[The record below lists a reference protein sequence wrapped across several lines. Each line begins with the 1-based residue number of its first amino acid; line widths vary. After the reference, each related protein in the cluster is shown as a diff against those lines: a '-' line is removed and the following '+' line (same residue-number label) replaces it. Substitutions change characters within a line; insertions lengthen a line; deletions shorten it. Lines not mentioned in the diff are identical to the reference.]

1 MAVVRVV
8 GGSVL
13 WICLLAGALVAS
25 GCSVVAQPGQIVLI
39 RAVPNACTSAA
50 VPTTLTPSEQQEMLT
65 LHNALRAKYGSGA
78 LTWDATLASCAQDWA
93 EERAR
98 TSDAVVHRPGNT
110 FGENTFSNE
119 GCCDPDEFRST
130 PAAAMGFWGGE
141 ERFYDRTTE
150 TCQAGAD
157 CSHFTQVVWS
167 ATTKIGCGRA
177 FHNTPDGT
185 TTAYW
190 VCNYDA
196 KGNSGGSPSGARTT
210 SATGGVGGGSACP
223 QPGTDGLRCLI
234 DGGRAAAGLPRL
246 ALSGSLGAV
255 ATALARGEQ
264 PGELPAALTAA
275 GYCPSGTITSSGSA
289 TFVGS
294 SAQAAFDHFSTQS
307 DVLRLGSGDFGVWSS
322 GNRFALV
329 HATCG

>member
-8 GGSVL
+8 GGRIL
-13 WICLLAGALVAS
+13 WICLLAGALMAS
-25 GCSVVAQPGQIVLI
+25 GCSVAAQPGQIVLT

-50 VPTTLTPSEQQEMLT
+50 VATTLPSSEQQEMLT
-65 LHNALRAKYGSGA
+65 LHNTLRAKYGSGA

-98 TSDAVVHRPGNT
+98 TNDAVVHRPSNA
-110 FGENTFSNE
+110 FGENTFNNE
-119 GCCDPDEFRST
+119 GCCDPDEFRSS
-130 PAAAMGFWGGE
+130 PADAMGFWGGE

-157 CSHFTQVVWS
+157 CGHFTQAVWS
-167 ATTKIGCGRA
+167 TTTKIGCGKA

-190 VCNYDA
+190 VCNYDP
-196 KGNSGGSPSGARTT
+196 KGNSGGSPFAAGTAPTSG
-210 SATGGVGGGSACP
+210 SGGGSACP
-223 QPGTDGLRCLI
+223 QPGAEGLQCLI
-234 DGGRAAAGLPRL
+234 DAGRAAASLPKL
-246 ALSGSLGAV
+246 TSSGSLGTV
-255 ATALARGEQ
+255 ATTLARGEQ
-264 PGELPAALTAA
+264 PGDLPAALTAA
-275 GYCPSGTITSSGSA
+275 GYCPGGAITAYGSA
-289 TFVGS
+289 SFEGG
-294 SAQAAFDHFSTQS
+294 SAQAAFDHFSTKS
-307 DVLRLGSGDFGVWSS
+307 DVLTLNPGDLGIWAS